1 MAQSVSDIAKAQ
13 IVAYNQKDWS
23 AVTAVLAPACVYD
36 EVATHQRVQG
46 VNDILTAWRGW
57 ATALPDSNASF
68 DHVSVSGNTVTLELT
83 WRGTHNGPLQ
93 TPGGPLPPSGR
104 KIEIRACQ
112 VVDVADGRV
121 QAIRHYFDMATM
133 LQQLGAFSAA

>member
-1 MAQSVSDIAKAQ
+1 MSQSIVDTAKAQ
-13 IVAYNQKDWS
+13 ITAYNQKDWN
-23 AVTAVLAPACVYD
+23 AVATTLAAACVYD
-36 EVATHQRVQG
+36 EVATHRRIQG
-46 VNDILTAWRGW
+46 IKDIETAWKGW

-68 DHVSVSGNTVTLELT
+68 DSVSVSGNTVTLEIT

-93 TPGGPLPPSGR
+93 TPGGPLPPSGK

-112 VVDVADGRV
+112 IVEVADGKV
-121 QAIRHYFDMATM
+121 TAIRHYFDMATM

>member
-1 MAQSVSDIAKAQ
+1 MSQSIVDTAKAQ
-13 IVAYNQKDWS
+13 ITAYNQKDWN
-23 AVTAVLAPACVYD
+23 AVANILASSCVYD
-36 EVATHQRVQG
+36 EIATHRRIQG
-46 VNDILTAWRGW
+46 ISDIETAWRGW

-68 DHVSVSGNTVTLELT
+68 DNVSASGNTVTLELT

-93 TPGGPLPPSGR
+93 TPTGALPASGR

-112 VVDVADGRV
+112 VVDVADGKV
-121 QAIRHYFDMATM
+121 QAVRHYFDMATM

>member
-1 MAQSVSDIAKAQ
+1 MAQSAIDIAKAQ
-13 IVAYNQKDWS
+13 IVAYNRKDWD

-36 EVATHQRVQG
+36 EVATKQRVQG
-46 VNDILTAWRGW
+46 VDDILSAWRGW
-57 ATALPDSNASF
+57 ATALPDSNATF
-68 DHVSVSGNTVTLELT
+68 DSVSVSGSTVTLEMT

-112 VVDVADGRV
+112 VVDVDDGRV